1 MLSHSTGGISGWVVL
16 RPGHTR
22 PSCASPDA
30 QRVPGISPR
39 DMSSTPPA
47 RPDHGACLQALPD
60 GPWGL
65 SCSWS
70 RNAVAGGIGDAR
82 ASPAPFLFEELPL
95 VIGTN
100 SRACSPTTKGGA
112 ILEVSFSQIL
122 FSPPPRGPRTQGP
135 QSDAGRSP
143 QGPLLSAPR
152 AAGRDPAPSRKV

>member
-1 MLSHSTGGISGWVVL
+1 MPNGQLLCSVLGGLSFLVFKKKTVFSVLMLPESVKCHAIARALPPIYVLVMQVQRVLSLSTGGISGWVVL

-39 DMSSTPPA
+39 DVSSTPPA

-70 RNAVAGGIGDAR
+70 RNAVAGGIGR
-82 ASPAPFLFEELPL
+82 
-95 VIGTN
+95 
-100 SRACSPTTKGGA
+100 CSGKPGA
-112 ILEVSFSQIL
+112 VSF
-122 FSPPPRGPRTQGP
+122 
-135 QSDAGRSP
+135 
-143 QGPLLSAPR
+143 
-152 AAGRDPAPSRKV
+152 